1 MRGVGE
7 LSRRVYE
14 RFERRLFKSERAILG
29 QMTIIISFV
38 SVCRLLLAPTQIP
51 PFVSSVGGRSR
62 DRRRRDLRTR
72 GRADDEATCDFT
84 SLSSIHLLNEFLL

>member
-1 MRGVGE
+1 MRGVGD

-29 QMTIIISFV
+29 QMTIMISFV

-51 PFVSSVGGRSR
+51 PFGLSVSGRSR
-62 DRRRRDLRTR
+62 DRRRRDFANEGKS
-72 GRADDEATCDFT
+72 GR
-84 SLSSIHLLNEFLL
+84 